1 MYKEVSNK
9 VVSLSFIIS
18 FSLVSCTLPFEIYLQ
33 NDTDKSIMVYA
44 HIRDKEAL
52 ERLPNKISF
61 YKIDKERTW
70 VKDTLVT
77 WTDQDRFQLRLPL
90 GEQIKISQITDELV
104 FGLSSPR
111 VEVKTDN
118 ELIFSGEGDDFHKLY
133 NANRWE
139 RLDRKTFLIILK

>member
-33 NDTDKSIMVYA
+33 NDTDQSIMVYA